1 MVGIA
6 MAKAAAKLSVS
17 VPGDL
22 ARSVRKRVGARGLS
36 GFVTRAMR
44 HELER
49 EQLGV
54 FIAELDEEL
63 GTVSKKVLA
72 AARAAWLG
80 H

>member
-1 MVGIA
+1 

-22 ARSVRKRVGARGLS
+22 AKTVRKRVGARGLS

-63 GTVSKKVLA
+63 GTVSKKSLA